1 MTSIPKIP
9 DDVRHV
15 INLMNYVGGVGP
27 RQRLFFRDKI
37 YVSEINFQSRI
48 MRYFYGEN
56 LESNLKTI
64 KKIFRSYIILKIYY
78 KHEYDRSLDDVFG
91 IFYQGLVKLKETY
104 KVKELDK
111 FFIYI
116 DTYLNML
123 L

>member
-9 DDVRHV
+9 DDAKHI
-15 INLMNYVGGVGP
+15 INLMNYIGGVGT

-37 YVSEINFQSRI
+37 YVSEIDFQSRI

-64 KKIFRSYIILKIYY
+64 KKIFRSYIILKIYHN
-78 KHEYDRSLDDVFG
+78 HEYDRSLDDAFR
-91 IFYQGLVKLKETY
+91 IFYEGLVKLKETY
-104 KVKELDK
+104 KDKELDK

-123 L
+123 I

>member
-9 DDVRHV
+9 DDVKHV
-15 INLMNYVGGVGP
+15 INLMNYVGGVGS

-78 KHEYDRSLDDVFG
+78 NHEYDRSLDDAFR
-91 IFYQGLVKLKETY
+91 IFYEGLVKLKDTY
-104 KVKELDK
+104 KDKELDK